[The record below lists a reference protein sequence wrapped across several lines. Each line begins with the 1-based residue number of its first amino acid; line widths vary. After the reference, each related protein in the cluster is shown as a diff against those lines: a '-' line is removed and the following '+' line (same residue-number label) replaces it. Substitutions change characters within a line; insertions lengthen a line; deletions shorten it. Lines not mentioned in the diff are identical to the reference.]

1 MPGLKRQ
8 PPTEK
13 QEENTFKIPDT
24 HIYPTCSPQLP
35 ITHLPSE
42 KAEPCR
48 MPLSNEMQLCLHF
61 SLWRLEKNNSD
72 FPRGLSPRG
81 QYLDMLPM
89 LCYSSLILYLLSS
102 GAEMCENYAPSK
114 KHQQSI
120 RQLVKPGIYWLCPL
134 WNISPSSPR
143 TISRVPQGFAFFRFF
158 TPSQSLSLSQ
168 HLYEE
173 QHYLLFPCFFSLLT

>member
-24 HIYPTCSPQLP
+24 HIYPACSPQLP

-48 MPLSNEMQLCLHF
+48 TPLSNEMQLCLHRC
-61 SLWRLEKNNSD
+61 LWRLEKSNSD
-72 FPRGLSPRG
+72 FPGGLSPRG
-81 QYLDMLPM
+81 QYLDMLPT

-102 GAEMCENYAPSK
+102 GAELCENCAASK
-114 KHQQSI
+114 KHQQPI
-120 RQLVKPGIYWLCPL
+120 RWLVKNLGHTDYAHNETSHSHHPEQLAGFPRALCFSGSSRHPKVCHWFNTFMRKDIIYHFPG
-134 WNISPSSPR
+134 
-143 TISRVPQGFAFFRFF
+143 F
-158 TPSQSLSLSQ
+158 
-168 HLYEE
+168 
-173 QHYLLFPCFFSLLT
+173 